1 MQRDSYAFVKP
12 ETPTIPN
19 PAEADHLLDAI
30 AEVVMSAVRKVTA
43 AQTEGLNGHKILFE
57 VNPGIVDG
65 PYFYRHATRR
75 AKSTR

>member
-43 AQTEGLNGHKILFE
+43 AQT
-57 VNPGIVDG
+57 G
-65 PYFYRHATRR
+65 PSTGTRSFLR
-75 AKSTR
+75 SIPE